1 MRAMK
6 KCSAEQGQTEAQL
19 TQVRSFM
26 TNNNRKRVSMLYQLD
41 SVRSPASF
49 EDVTKFVAFYSKMT
63 NR

>member
-6 KCSAEQGQTEAQL
+6 KCSAEHGQTAAQP

-26 TNNNRKRVSMLYQLD
+26 INNNRKRVSMLYLLD

-49 EDVTKFVAFYSKMT
+49 EDVT
-63 NR
+63 